1 MELQF
6 KSNRK
11 QHITIIY
18 LTDEIWNEPAIGKS
32 PSGVPEEAFPIRWNI
47 WLEISSGGI
56 YIVIVSNIK
65 YWIPKNE

>member
-32 PSGVPEEAFPIRWNI
+32 PGVVPEEAFPIR
-47 WLEISSGGI
+47 
-56 YIVIVSNIK
+56 
-65 YWIPKNE
+65 